1 MEDSFALFLVGV
13 AICILVMPLAA
24 LVFAVKARRE
34 AKALNQKINLLRAQ
48 QAEAVRHAAGLA
60 ERLGRLE
67 AANQWTRPAATPD
80 PEEEAATD
88 PRLSLEVSEAFLP
101 PAPEVPE
108 AFLPPG
114 LPTAPEIPTPLA
126 PMPER
131 PARPIP
137 PVPHMEVTP
146 RSPRVSSKA
155 KMEQFLGAKLFAWV
169 GGLALFLGILFF
181 VKLGIERG
189 WISPGLRTAIGF
201 VVGIGLVGGGVAMQR
216 RQLYATLAHTLC
228 STGIVILYGVSF
240 AAHALYRIPP
250 FDSALVT
257 FGLMAL
263 ITATAFLL
271 ALRMEAQVV
280 AVLGMLGGFLAPM
293 LCATGRDNPG
303 GLFSYIVLLDI
314 GVLAVAKRKRWL
326 HLTALAAAG
335 TILTQ
340 SGWMVAFFQASS
352 YAVGAATW
360 IPVMVFLGFALVF
373 MLAAWRSR
381 KSQDEDLFPAGA
393 ALALCGSAM
402 VAAFVFLGYGAIT
415 ERPGLLYSFVLGI
428 NAIGMLVVWQQPRF
442 AIAHGIAASL
452 TFLHL
457 ARWTTADLNPELVP
471 QALGI
476 YLCFGLMQAGFAA
489 LWPRHSEKV
498 IPLLGWAPLV
508 SLLLMLMAV
517 LTLRAISFVI
527 WPAIFVADLLIIG
540 LAVVSGVL
548 VTVLVALVLTLVT
561 AGAWLFHLPV
571 AATGSLSLFILVV
584 GAFAVFFGAVSAF
597 LARKM
602 PQAAVASLLP
612 VSSAVLPFG
621 LLMLATV
628 HLGVSNPSPIF
639 GLAFLLAV
647 FLLGLARLGGL
658 TVLVPTALGC
668 VLALEW
674 TWHQQG
680 FRPEYAAV
688 PLLWYLSFYLL
699 FTLYP
704 VVFRVWETRRLPW
717 VAAAAA
723 GLGTFG
729 LVYQVVKAAWPNQMM
744 GLLPLAFSVAPLL
757 GIGLVLK
764 RHGPDNPARL
774 TQLAWLAGVGLFFIT
789 LIFPL
794 QFEKQWITLG
804 WAWEGAALCWLFGR
818 VPHPGLRATG
828 TVLLGAAFMRL
839 ALNPAVLQYQMRG
852 EMPFL
857 NWQLYAYSLAALAMF
872 LAAAWLKP
880 PQHRWST
887 LNLRGLFCAFG
898 GVLLFLLLNIEI
910 ADAFQPVGSPSIA
923 FNFEGNFARDM
934 TYTISWA
941 LYALGLLALGFWK
954 HNRYIRYPG
963 LGLLA
968 VALLKLFFHDL
979 ANIDSIYRIGAL
991 IAVAMIALL
1000 ASFLYQRF
1008 LSEDKS

>member
-1 MEDSFALFLVGV
+1 M
-13 AICILVMPLAA
+13 
-24 LVFAVKARRE
+24 
-34 AKALNQKINLLRAQ
+34 
-48 QAEAVRHAAGLA
+48 
-60 ERLGRLE
+60 
-67 AANQWTRPAATPD
+67 
-80 PEEEAATD
+80 
-88 PRLSLEVSEAFLP
+88 
-101 PAPEVPE
+101 
-108 AFLPPG
+108 
-114 LPTAPEIPTPLA
+114 
-126 PMPER
+126 
-131 PARPIP
+131 
-137 PVPHMEVTP
+137 
-146 RSPRVSSKA
+146 
-155 KMEQFLGAKLFAWV
+155 
-169 GGLALFLGILFF
+169 
-181 VKLGIERG
+181 
-189 WISPGLRTAIGF
+189 
-201 VVGIGLVGGGVAMQR
+201 
-216 RQLYATLAHTLC
+216 
-228 STGIVILYGVSF
+228 
-240 AAHALYRIPP
+240 
-250 FDSALVT
+250 
-257 FGLMAL
+257 
-263 ITATAFLL
+263 
-271 ALRMEAQVV
+271 
-280 AVLGMLGGFLAPM
+280 
-293 LCATGRDNPG
+293 
-303 GLFSYIVLLDI
+303 
-314 GVLAVAKRKRWL
+314 
-326 HLTALAAAG
+326 
-335 TILTQ
+335 
-340 SGWMVAFFQASS
+340 
-352 YAVGAATW
+352 
-360 IPVMVFLGFALVF
+360 
-373 MLAAWRSR
+373 
-381 KSQDEDLFPAGA
+381 
-393 ALALCGSAM
+393 
-402 VAAFVFLGYGAIT
+402 
-415 ERPGLLYSFVLGI
+415 
-428 NAIGMLVVWQQPRF
+428 
-442 AIAHGIAASL
+442 
-452 TFLHL
+452 
-457 ARWTTADLNPELVP
+457 
-471 QALGI
+471 
-476 YLCFGLMQAGFAA
+476 
-489 LWPRHSEKV
+489 
-498 IPLLGWAPLV
+498 
-508 SLLLMLMAV
+508 
-517 LTLRAISFVI
+517 
-527 WPAIFVADLLIIG
+527 
-540 LAVVSGVL
+540 
-548 VTVLVALVLTLVT
+548 
-561 AGAWLFHLPV
+561 
-571 AATGSLSLFILVV
+571 
-584 GAFAVFFGAVSAF
+584 SAF

-688 PLLWYLSFYLL
+688 PLLWYLSFYVL

-704 VVFRVWETRRLPW
+704 VVFRVWATRRLPW

-804 WAWEGAALCWLFGR
+804 WAWEG
-818 VPHPGLRATG
+818 
-828 TVLLGAAFMRL
+828 
-839 ALNPAVLQYQMRG
+839 
-852 EMPFL
+852 
-857 NWQLYAYSLAALAMF
+857 
-872 LAAAWLKP
+872 LKP